1 MIWYLIFCSG
11 LNGGPTCTAPVAMP
25 SKEACLFVGKE
36 MKETADRTNS
46 FSRNNNYKCVGV
58 KKESV

>member
-11 LNGGPTCTAPVAMP
+11 VSGGPTCASPVAMP

-36 MKETADRTNS
+36 MLAMAERANS
-46 FSRNNNYKCVGV
+46 FPRGNNYKCVGV
-58 KKESV
+58 KKESK